1 LTAEPC
7 DFAVSF
13 GISTPLGVLSP
24 TRRQVSYA
32 LLTRSPLYSRGC
44 PLFRV
49 RLACLIHAANVRSE
63 PGSNSP
69 LDIHTHINRYLHR
82 NRRSYKRS
90 SRRNNPRL
98 VGSSRAPQHS
108 VRYSFVKE
116 RARDLRELA
125 VLGPNFQSTAGSRCL
140 STAIFSLRTGGP
152 KSRPDAGLPCSRP
165 VKTEVTAITGR
176 KKERYTR
183 LKPLSTP
190 IPKNSWLDRAKIQ

>member
-7 DFAVSF
+7 DPAVSF

-24 TRRQVSYA
+24 SRRQVSYA

-69 LDIHTHINRYLHR
+69 LDIYTHINRYLHR

-90 SRRNNPRL
+90 SRRTNPKVRGL

-140 STAIFSLRTGGP
+140 STVIFHCEQVARNLDPTRACRAV
-152 KSRPDAGLPCSRP
+152 SR
-165 VKTEVTAITGR
+165 
-176 KKERYTR
+176 
-183 LKPLSTP
+183 
-190 IPKNSWLDRAKIQ
+190 